1 MPNRVGEQSHQMIQ
15 HPGTTQSWI
24 LLRMAVE
31 GPHDQ
36 PDILDLLGCL
46 LVGLQEQDMVAIVE
60 DRPPLIP
67 VLETKK

>member
-1 MPNRVGEQSHQMIQ
+1 
-15 HPGTTQSWI
+15 
-24 LLRMAVE
+24 MAVE

-60 DRPPLIP
+60 DRPPLVP
-67 VLETKK
+67 VLETNK